1 LAQPPKTPPQTAA
14 STTTPSASSS
24 SSSASPSPA
33 QPAGRPVAKVPLA
46 NRPPLASQI
55 QKPSAPT
62 PAAPAPTS
70 TATQLTPGAASAK
83 KEGALF
89 KKLQQI
95 ARHEITW
102 AEAMDLTRSEA
113 FGIAQNAYRLFEFGQ
128 HERGRKIVE
137 GLVVLNPKVGAF
149 HALLGAMAGRMGDE
163 AAAEASY
170 TAAIGVEP
178 DNLAARVNRAE
189 MRLKAG
195 NLGDALDDLLAATKI
210 DPKGKTPLGKRAQ
223 SLARVTSQ
231 ALRELLKKAPAR
243 TAATPS
249 SAAKTAP
256 RR

>member
-1 LAQPPKTPPQTAA
+1 MPFAT
-14 STTTPSASSS
+14 
-24 SSSASPSPA
+24 
-33 QPAGRPVAKVPLA
+33 
-46 NRPPLASQI
+46 RPPLASQI
-55 QKPSAPT
+55 ARPTAQTAPT
-62 PAAPAPTS
+62 PAATS
-70 TATQLTPGAASAK
+70 TATQLTPGASSAK
-83 KEGALF
+83 KEAALF

-128 HERGRKIVE
+128 HNRGRKIVE
-137 GLVVLNPKVGAF
+137 GLVVLNPRVGAF

-163 AAAEASY
+163 AAAEAAY

-195 NLGDALDDLLAATKI
+195 NLGDALEDLVAATKI

-231 ALRELLKKAPAR
+231 ALRELLKKAPA
-243 TAATPS
+243 
-249 SAAKTAP
+249 AKPASTKPVP

>member
-1 LAQPPKTPPQTAA
+1 MPF
-14 STTTPSASSS
+14 
-24 SSSASPSPA
+24 
-33 QPAGRPVAKVPLA
+33 A

-55 QKPSAPT
+55 ARPTAQTAPT
-62 PAAPAPTS
+62 PAATS
-70 TATQLTPGAASAK
+70 TATQLTPGASSAK
-83 KEGALF
+83 KEAALF

-128 HERGRKIVE
+128 HNRGRKIVE
-137 GLVVLNPKVGAF
+137 GLVVLNPRVGAF

-163 AAAEASY
+163 AAAEAAY

-195 NLGDALDDLLAATKI
+195 NLGDALEDLVAATKI

-231 ALRELLKKAPAR
+231 ALRELLKKAPA
-243 TAATPS
+243 
-249 SAAKTAP
+249 AKPASTKPVP

>member
-1 LAQPPKTPPQTAA
+1 LATPPKPPAKPAAPAPVAAPSTPAA
-14 STTTPSASSS
+14 R
-24 SSSASPSPA
+24 PA
-33 QPAGRPVAKVPLA
+33 AKVPLA
-46 NRPPLASQI
+46 NRPPLASQLPSS
-55 QKPSAPT
+55 KPAPAPAT
-62 PAAPAPTS
+62 PAAS
-70 TATQLTPGAASAK
+70 ATQLTPGAASTK

-128 HERGRKIVE
+128 HDKGRKIVE
-137 GLVVLNPKVGAF
+137 GLVILNPKVGAF

-163 AAAEASY
+163 KVAAASY
-170 TAAIGVEP
+170 SAAIAVEP

-189 MRLKAG
+189 MLLKAG
-195 NLGDALDDLLAATKI
+195 NVGDALDDLVAATKI

-223 SLARVTSQ
+223 SLARVTSR
-231 ALRELLKKAPAR
+231 ALRELLNKAPAR
-243 TAATPS
+243 P
-249 SAAKTAP
+249 AP

>member
-1 LAQPPKTPPQTAA
+1 LALPPKTPPKPAS
-14 STTTPSASSS
+14 STTTPTA
-24 SSSASPSPA
+24 SSSASSTTATTPA
-33 QPAGRPVAKVPLA
+33 PTAARPVAKVPFA

-55 QKPSAPT
+55 VKPAGAPAAA
-62 PAAPAPTS
+62 PAAPVAG
-70 TATQLTPGAASAK
+70 TATSLTPGASSTK
-83 KEGALF
+83 KEAALF

-128 HERGRKIVE
+128 HARGRKIVE
-137 GLVVLNPKVGAF
+137 GLVVLNPGVGAF
-149 HALLGAMAGRMGDE
+149 HALLGGMAGRMGDDV
-163 AAAEASY
+163 AAEAGY
-170 TAAIGVEP
+170 TAALAVEP

-210 DPKGKTPLGKRAQ
+210 DPKGKTPLGKRAL
-223 SLARVTSQ
+223 SLARVTAQ
-231 ALRELLKKAPAR
+231 ALRELLKKAP
-243 TAATPS
+243 P
-249 SAAKTAP
+249 AAKPVP

>member
-1 LAQPPKTPPQTAA
+1 
-14 STTTPSASSS
+14 
-24 SSSASPSPA
+24 
-33 QPAGRPVAKVPLA
+33 VPFA

-55 QKPSAPT
+55 TKTTAPAPA
-62 PAAPAPTS
+62 PAAPAAG
-70 TATQLTPGAASAK
+70 TATALTPGASSAK
-83 KEGALF
+83 KEASLF

-128 HERGRKIVE
+128 TARGRKIVE
-137 GLVVLNPKVGAF
+137 GLVVLNPGVGAF

-170 TAAIGVEP
+170 SAALAVEP

-210 DPKGKTPLGKRAQ
+210 DPKGKTPLGKRAL
-223 SLARVTSQ
+223 SLARVTAQ
-231 ALRELLKKAPAR
+231 ALRELLKKAP
-243 TAATPS
+243 S
-249 SAAKTAP
+249 SSRPAP

>member
-1 LAQPPKTPPQTAA
+1 L
-14 STTTPSASSS
+14 
-24 SSSASPSPA
+24 
-33 QPAGRPVAKVPLA
+33 
-46 NRPPLASQI
+46 
-55 QKPSAPT
+55 
-62 PAAPAPTS
+62 
-70 TATQLTPGAASAK
+70 PGAASAK

-128 HERGRKIVE
+128 QQRARKIIE
-137 GLVVLNPKVGAF
+137 GLVVLNPRVGAF

-163 AAAEASY
+163 AAAGASY
-170 TAAIGVEP
+170 TAAIEVEP

-189 MRLKAG
+189 MLLKAG
-195 NLGDALDDLLAATKI
+195 NLGDALDDLVAATKI
-210 DPKGKTPLGKRAQ
+210 DPKGKTALGKRAQ

-231 ALRELLKKAPAR
+231 ALRELLKKAP
-243 TAATPS
+243 S
-249 SAAKTAP
+249 SSKPTSKPTSTP

>member
-1 LAQPPKTPPQTAA
+1 MPF
-14 STTTPSASSS
+14 
-24 SSSASPSPA
+24 
-33 QPAGRPVAKVPLA
+33 A

-55 QKPSAPT
+55 QKSAAST
-62 PAAPAPTS
+62 AAAPAPTS
-70 TATQLTPGAASAK
+70 TATQLTPGASSAK

-128 HERGRKIVE
+128 HNRGRKIVE

-163 AAAEASY
+163 AAAEAAY

-195 NLGDALDDLLAATKI
+195 NLGDALDDLVAATKI
-210 DPKGKTPLGKRAQ
+210 DPRGKTALGKRAQ

-231 ALRELLKKAPAR
+231 ALRELLKKAP
-243 TAATPS
+243 TSKSAATSTKPV
-249 SAAKTAP
+249 P

>member
-1 LAQPPKTPPQTAA
+1 
-14 STTTPSASSS
+14 
-24 SSSASPSPA
+24 
-33 QPAGRPVAKVPLA
+33 VPFA

-55 QKPSAPT
+55 QRPAGA
-62 PAAPAPTS
+62 PAASSPTT
-70 TATQLTPGAASAK
+70 TATQLLPGAASAK

-128 HERGRKIVE
+128 HNRARKIVE

-163 AAAEASY
+163 AAAEDAY

-189 MRLKAG
+189 MRLKSG
-195 NLGDALDDLLAATKI
+195 NLGDALEDLVAATRI
-210 DPKGKTPLGKRAQ
+210 DPKAKTPLGKRAQ

-231 ALRELLKKAPAR
+231 ALRELLKKAPASSKP
-243 TAATPS
+243 APS
-249 SAAKTAP
+249 PKPVP